1 MSANEQ
7 EIFRKKS
14 LDKIKSPES
23 LNDYIRVS
31 NPGVWLLLVGVVLL
45 LVGACIWGIFGRIDT
60 TLPAVCEVE
69 NGIASFFVE
78 PASAGQVGEQITVN
92 IDGTSYEVQLT
103 PAAGENTAAGLVGS
117 APLAL
122 ADGRYPVEI
131 VTESLAP
138 LSFVF
143 N

>member
-14 LDKIKSPES
+14 LEKIKSPES

-31 NPGVWLLLVGVVLL
+31 NPGVWLLLAGVVVLL
-45 LVGACIWGIFGRIDT
+45 IGACIWGIFGRVDT
-60 TLPAVCEVE
+60 VLPAVCEVE
-69 NGIASFFVE
+69 NGTAAFFVE
-78 PASAGQVGEQITVN
+78 PAGADQVSGQVTVN
-92 IDGTSYEVQLT
+92 IDGVSYEVTLT
-103 PAAGENTAAGLVGS
+103 EPGEGAAAGFVGS

-131 VTESLAP
+131 VTERIAP